1 MGPELRGEL
10 LRYDHV
16 AVRRAGGGEG
26 RSALGDEP
34 EIQRTGGWDV
44 GLAPD
49 EFSGTVCLVTGAAQG
64 MGEAIA
70 RRLAELRGRVVLTDV
85 NAAKVAETADLL
97 RGDGLEVTSLAL
109 DVRDTAAIDAVFTQL
124 EHGWG
129 SVEVLV
135 NNAGVGKVDR
145 SEDLPDEDWDLHV
158 DVMLSGTFKMSRRAA
173 SPMLERGSGA
183 MVNICSIGGYGGN
196 PQRGR
201 LQLGEGRHPDPDR
214 GPGHR
219 VGPRAGV
226 RVNAIAPAVTR
237 TPMVQEILD
246 RAEGELRIEDYT
258 DRTPL
263 GRIAETEEQAD
274 VVAFLASR
282 RASYITGQIVAV
294 DGGWLA
300 SDGFLTSDGVQG

>member
-1 MGPELRGEL
+1 M
-10 LRYDHV
+10 
-16 AVRRAGGGEG
+16 
-26 RSALGDEP
+26 GDEP

-196 PQRGR
+196 PQRAAYNSAKGGIR
-201 LQLGEGRHPDPDR
+201 ILTEVLATEWA
-214 GPGHR
+214 
-219 VGPRAGV
+219 PRGV

>member
-1 MGPELRGEL
+1 MSGES
-10 LRYDHV
+10 
-16 AVRRAGGGEG
+16 AIRRAGG
-26 RSALGDEP
+26 
-34 EIQRTGGWDV
+34 WDA

-49 EFSGTVCLVTGAAQG
+49 EFAGTVCLVTGAAQG

-85 NAAKVAETADLL
+85 KAAKVAETADLL
-97 RGDGLEVTSLAL
+97 RADGLEVTGLAL

-124 EHGWG
+124 ENGWG

-173 SPMLERGSGA
+173 PPMLERGSGA

-196 PQRGR
+196 PQRAAYNSAKGGIR
-201 LQLGEGRHPDPDR
+201 ILTEVLASEWA
-214 GPGHR
+214 
-219 VGPRAGV
+219 PRGV

-300 SDGFLTSDGVQG
+300 SDGFLTSDGAQG